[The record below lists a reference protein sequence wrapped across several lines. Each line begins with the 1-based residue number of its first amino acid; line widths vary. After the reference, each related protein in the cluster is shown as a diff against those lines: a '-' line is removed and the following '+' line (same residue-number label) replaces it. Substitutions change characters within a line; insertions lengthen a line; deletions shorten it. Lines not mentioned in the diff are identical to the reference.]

1 MACPLCGG
9 DDADLTDDRVEE
21 VLWRET
27 MRQMQ
32 HYREAGEA
40 SALVD
45 AHRALG
51 TWLHFVNLTNADF
64 DAGRR

>member
-1 MACPLCGG
+1 MSEPAPVN
-9 DDADLTDDRVEE
+9 DYTVEE
-21 VLWRET
+21 TLWRRVLTAMED
-27 MRQMQ
+27 
-32 HYREAGEA
+32 YRESGQPEH
-40 SALVD
+40 LRD